1 MPMDYQQYQDEVTED
16 ILNVL
21 GQAGCQPI
29 LFIGSGFSKRYA
41 RAPNWEELLREL
53 AIQCP
58 NIDKDFA
65 YYKQKNGDLIQIGT
79 IFADSYREWAWG
91 EGRDRFPVEYFSEKY
106 PPDVFIKYM
115 VSQLLSNL
123 GPKDKSYGSQE
134 LDSEIE
140 ALKAMN
146 PHAIITTNYDQ
157 LLEPLF
163 PEYERIVGQNIL
175 AKPFFSIGEIFKIH
189 GCVSDPLSLVLT
201 SQDYE
206 DFNSDKKY
214 LSAKLL
220 TYFAEHPLLFIG
232 YKAEDPNIKNVLY
245 DVSRMFKAESTLSP
259 NIYILEWDSAL
270 TGNSYPARERVLNVG
285 DDINVRIK
293 SIKASSFEWVFR
305 AFGNNGT
312 LQNINV
318 KLLRALMAR
327 TVNLIRRDIPSRNVE
342 VDYKVLEHS
351 LENTDNFAKVFGI
364 TSLDNPS
371 NVNANYPYT
380 LQDVAEKLGYNYW
393 NGASKLIDLLFI
405 QTGFDMKESDNAYHF
420 KLKTGKAKRSFT
432 RKYSTAAL
440 ELLKS
445 VQNGEAYQLAEGC
458 PISLNTVPL
467 M

>member
-1 MPMDYQQYQDEVTED
+1 MPMDYKQYQDEVTED

-41 RAPNWEELLREL
+41 GAPNWEELLREL

-91 EGRDRFPVEYFSEKY
+91 GGRDRFPAEYFSEKY

-123 GPKDKSYGSQE
+123 GPKDKSYGSEE

-163 PEYERIVGQNIL
+163 LEYERIVGQNIL

-206 DFNSDKKY
+206 DFNTDKKY

-270 TGNSYPARERVLNVG
+270 TGDSYPARERVLNVG
-285 DDINVRIK
+285 DDVNVRIK
-293 SIKASSFEWVFR
+293 SITASSFEWVFR

-327 TVNLIRRDIPSRNVE
+327 TVNLIRRDIPSSNVE

-351 LENTDNFAKVFGI
+351 LENADNFAKVFGI

-420 KLKTGKAKRSFT
+420 KLKTGKAKSSFA
-432 RKYSTAAL
+432 RKYSTAAF
-440 ELLKS
+440 ELLRS
-445 VQNGEAYQLAEGC
+445 VQNGEAYQLADGC
-458 PISLNTVPL
+458 PITKNTDPL